1 MWAFGRVVGVWEKCG
16 CQFLNHGEDVRGK
29 SVNAVGRR
37 ALLGANAVI
46 GILLGDACIVASGW
60 ALVARDRIPV
70 VRQHCVAINAGTDQ
84 L

>member
-1 MWAFGRVVGVWEKCG
+1 M
-16 CQFLNHGEDVRGK
+16 
-29 SVNAVGRR
+29 GRR